1 MKKFMQKIVALAFVA
16 LLLPATLSAQTEQ
29 TNTTPSNAIDMTA
42 AIELQTMQMLDA
54 PNAVALKNK
63 VSKIITRSGMVD
75 SEGLF
80 ALVASITIT
89 DDGIVDTGMAQMRVV
104 KADFTLSVVNVIDD
118 VVFGSQSVAMQSTGK
133 DNATALRQLINRI
146 NVNDVRFAKLIKDSQ
161 QSINDYYNRQMP
173 SLIKKIEAM
182 IAKGEYDKALAAMSM
197 IPESTEQYSTIC
209 DMQVEV
215 YNKML
220 EAEVKKIVTEADLL
234 VRQGKIDEALELCR
248 TANPSSPNYSEVVA
262 FLNRLDA
269 QAAAAEAAALEE
281 QRRKADAARSQAMMA
296 AAAGAAGE
304 NIKREMAAKVEA
316 ENAPQ
321 PVAVTGGAPASNPT
335 NPTAVN
341 TGTKKKRKS
350 LGQILFG
357 L

>member
-1 MKKFMQKIVALAFVA
+1 MKKFVEKIIVLAFVA
-16 LLLPATLSAQTEQ
+16 LLIPMTLSAQMEQ
-29 TNTTPSNAIDMTA
+29 TTSTPSNAIDMTA
-42 AIELQTMQMLDA
+42 AIELQTMEMLDA
-54 PNAVALKNK
+54 ANAVALKNK

-80 ALVASITIT
+80 ALVASIIIT

-118 VVFGSQSVAMQSTGK
+118 VVFGSQSVPMQSTGK

-146 NVNDVRFAKLIKDSQ
+146 NVNDVRFMKLVKDSQ

-173 SLIKKIEAM
+173 SLVKKIETM
-182 IAKGEYDKALAAMSM
+182 IAQGEYDKAMAAMSM
-197 IPESTEQYSTIC
+197 IPESVEQYSAIC
-209 DMQVEV
+209 DMKVEV

-220 EAEVKKIVTEADLL
+220 ENEVKQIVAEADLL

-248 TANPSSPNYSEVVA
+248 KANPSSPNYSEVVA

-281 QRRKADAARSQAMMA
+281 QRRKADAQRSQAMMVA
-296 AAAGAAGE
+296 AADAAGE
-304 NIKREMAAKVEA
+304 NIKSQMAAKVEA
-316 ENAPQ
+316 ENQ
-321 PVAVTGGAPASNPT
+321 PSPAAVTAGGSTGSISKPA
-335 NPTAVN
+335 AVN
-341 TGTKKKRKS
+341 TTAKKKRKS